1 MRPRYWIDLQDIF
14 ITPIFLLIIIGIMLA
29 VRSQVR
35 DTVIRPYFLP
45 AFGVKLVGA
54 IALGLIYQFY
64 YRGGDTYN
72 FFREAG
78 VVWQAFTEAPGLAL
92 RIIFAEVPNYSPDLY
107 LYTSRMYF
115 FSHGDSATYNVIR
128 LAAFFSIISFHT
140 YTTIAVL
147 FAVVSFTGMWAMFRA
162 FYDMYPAL
170 HRPLAVAVFFVPS
183 VFFWGSGLMKDTLT
197 LGALGWTFY
206 SFYFGLIKGR
216 NVLVNVGILLVSI
229 FIIRAIK
236 VYIISIFL
244 PAMLLWLFLQ
254 YRTKI
259 RSALV
264 RAIALPFL
272 IAVALPFAYLAFVQI
287 TADNERYKLENLA
300 ATAEVTADWLKTMS
314 EIDRGSG
321 YSLGQSD
328 FSPAGMAAVFP
339 QAIWLGLFQPHP
351 WQAGFNPVM
360 LLAALEASFFLYITL
375 RILFTTNLFRLYSI
389 FFQHPVLLFCLL
401 FCVVFAGGVA
411 LASSNYGTM
420 VRYRIPLQPFYL
432 SMLYIIRYQL
442 NNSTKLF

>member
-1 MRPRYWIDLQDIF
+1 MRPRLWIDLQDIF
-14 ITPIFLLIIIGIMLA
+14 ITPIYLLMILGLMLA
-29 VRSQVR
+29 LRSQVR
-35 DTVIRPYFLP
+35 DTTIRPYFLP

-92 RIIFAEVPNYSPDLY
+92 RIILAEVPNYSPDLY
-107 LYTSRMYF
+107 LYTSRMFF

-128 LAAFFSIISFHT
+128 LAAFFSILSFHT

-147 FAVVSFTGMWAMFRA
+147 FAVVSFTGMWAIYRA

-197 LGALGWTFY
+197 LGALGWAFY

-229 FIIRAIK
+229 LVIRAIK
-236 VYIISIFL
+236 VYIISTFL
-244 PAMLLWLFLQ
+244 PGMLLWLFLQ

-259 RSALV
+259 RSAVV

-287 TADNERYKLENLA
+287 TADNERYQLENLA
-300 ATAEVTADWLKTMS
+300 A
-314 EIDRGSG
+314 
-321 YSLGQSD
+321 
-328 FSPAGMAAVFP
+328 
-339 QAIWLGLFQPHP
+339 
-351 WQAGFNPVM
+351 
-360 LLAALEASFFLYITL
+360 
-375 RILFTTNLFRLYSI
+375 
-389 FFQHPVLLFCLL
+389 
-401 FCVVFAGGVA
+401 
-411 LASSNYGTM
+411 
-420 VRYRIPLQPFYL
+420 
-432 SMLYIIRYQL
+432 
-442 NNSTKLF
+442 